1 VIVDPSHGTGERS
14 LVAPMA
20 LAAIAAG
27 ADGIMV
33 DVHAH
38 PETALCDGPQALL
51 PDEVAVLGARL
62 RELAVWSGRQVD
74 PTDLPD
80 EELETT

>member
-1 VIVDPSHGTGERS
+1 
-14 LVAPMA
+14 MA

-33 DVHAH
+33 DVHAR
-38 PETALCDGPQALL
+38 PETARCDGDQALL
-51 PDEVAVLGARL
+51 PDEVVALGARL

-80 EELETT
+80 EELEPT